1 MKGKLLAFFFLATML
16 LFVFSGTQATALTLK
31 LAHYAPITHPANRA
45 ALMMAKRVEERT
57 HGQIKI
63 KVYPANELGDGNA
76 VLEQQMN
83 GVIDIS
89 LPTQP
94 MLDKYGK
101 KGDKPFAVVMLPF
114 VFKNIQQAWHVLDG
128 PFAKWIAPRFN
139 ELGLVHLANWEWGF
153 RNLTNNKRPIFT
165 PDDVKGLK
173 IRTPGE
179 IQLQKTMEAL
189 GARVQAINF
198 KELPMALKEG
208 VVDGQENPLSVI
220 YHYKLYETQ
229 RYLALTN
236 HVYNSMMCVISKRT
250 WSKLTSQQQ
259 IILREE
265 AQRAGQWFR
274 NEQLAETNNLIQEL
288 MNKGMRVTLP
298 NRAAFKAKMQY
309 AYDAIGEYAGKNN
322 VAKFL
327 QMVAETE

>member
-1 MKGKLLAFFFLATML
+1 MKKKVLAFLLSTMFFVA
-16 LFVFSGTQATALTLK
+16 FSGTQTMALTLK
-31 LAHYAPITHPANRA
+31 LAHYAPITHPANQA
-45 ALMMAKRVEERT
+45 ALMMAKGVEERT
-57 HGQIKI
+57 HGEIKI
-63 KVYPANELGDGNA
+63 KVYPANELGDGNE

-114 VFKNIQQAWHVLDG
+114 VFKDIKHAWRVLDG
-128 PFAKWIAPRFN
+128 PFAKWIAPRFD

-153 RNLTNNKRPIFT
+153 RNLTNNKRPVFT

-189 GARVQAINF
+189 GADVQAINF
-198 KELPMALKEG
+198 KELPMALKQG

-220 YHYKLYETQ
+220 YHYKLYEVQ
-229 RYLALTN
+229 PYLALTN

-250 WSKLTSQQQ
+250 WSKLTPDQQT
-259 IILREE
+259 ILREE
-265 AQRAGQWFR
+265 AQKAGQWFR
-274 NEQLAETNNLIQEL
+274 DKQLAEDNDILQKLLSE
-288 MNKGMRVTLP
+288 GMKVTLP

-309 AYDAIGEYAGKNN
+309 AYDAIGEYAGKDN

-327 QMVAETE
+327 KMVEETE